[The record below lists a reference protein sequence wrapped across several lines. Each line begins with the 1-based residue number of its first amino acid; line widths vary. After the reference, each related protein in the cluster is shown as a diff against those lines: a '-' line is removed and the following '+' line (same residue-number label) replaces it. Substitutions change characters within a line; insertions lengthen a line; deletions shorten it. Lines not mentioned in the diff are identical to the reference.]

1 MGTPVLGVSVNFS
14 LKPLKM
20 IHPLWEHSTV
30 PASGK
35 LTHCQLFCG
44 RPQVKHRFY
53 CQQEAFVIVGIPDF
67 CPALAFVNRLP
78 DNNSGNNDN
87 SCTV

>member
-35 LTHCQLFCG
+35 LTHSVSCFVAGLRLNAGSTAGRKLLFLWEF
-44 RPQVKHRFY
+44 PT
-53 CQQEAFVIVGIPDF
+53 FV
-67 CPALAFVNRLP
+67 LH
-78 DNNSGNNDN
+78 
-87 SCTV
+87 